1 MIEEYFGDVTRLL
14 TALLKRTSSQVFL
27 FASCETLR
35 KSYSLEQL
43 AKNDSLSLTSQ
54 QGITGSTSTMETQ
67 RCIHS
72 QNAPSYMLV
81 RVLNTCF
88 RHCINLLNFFQVNK
102 NDVISPTEFLT
113 LS

>member
-14 TALLKRTSSQVFL
+14 TALKKRTSSQVFL

-43 AKNDSLSLTSQ
+43 AKNDSLSLTSR

-67 RCIHS
+67 RRIHS
-72 QNAPSYMLV
+72 QNAPSFMLV
-81 RVLNTCF
+81 RVLNTCL
-88 RHCINLLNFFQVNK
+88 RHY
-102 NDVISPTEFLT
+102 
-113 LS
+113 